1 MPSTFLF
8 EIATLLLS
16 LNFVRL
22 YGFAISDWFYMGA
35 LVLAFL
41 ETRSVQRQNLIC
53 WWQNRFLWPAGL
65 ILVGASI
72 SIINALNW
80 KIALVQ
86 TFQQIFVIT
95 LFISLTWIMVR
106 RGKAKAIIIAFVLSG
121 LFTSMIAI
129 VDYLTGSKFGPI
141 LSGTP
146 DVHFWG
152 RYAGT
157 LGHPNKFGCFLV
169 LTTLVSVGY
178 LLNIKKQRKTTI
190 IYRTVWCLLVSV
202 QVFGIF
208 LSNSM
213 TAFLGLLLGVVVYI
227 FRNILF
233 TFTKMKIS
241 KRILQPIIVV
251 FVVGMILMLFLS
263 LSNPTFWNNATNGIL
278 QAWDRVTTNTA
289 ESRLVVFQLAGES
302 ILQNPLVGVG
312 YDQISTSGSG
322 LVQSLLGF
330 GVHNVFLQTWYIGGV
345 FAFIGLVVIYLL
357 VGGSALNILRKKTSY
372 PPLIRGLAI
381 AVLSILLMDQFQD
394 AIYQHEKWLVIGL
407 FVGHVWIRSK
417 IILKRGAVN

>member
-1 MPSTFLF
+1 MPSTLLF

-22 YGFAISDWFYMGA
+22 CGFAISDWFYMGA
-35 LVLAFL
+35 LVFAFL
-41 ETRSVQRQNLIC
+41 ETCSVQRKNLIC
-53 WWQNRFLWPAGL
+53 WWQNRFLWAAGL

-72 SIINALNW
+72 SILDALNW

-86 TFQQIFVIT
+86 MFQQIFVVT

-106 RGKAKAIIIAFVLSG
+106 RGKAKEIIIAFVLSG

-129 VDYLTGSKFGPI
+129 VDYLTGSNFGPI
-141 LSGTP
+141 FSGMP
-146 DVHFWG
+146 DVHFFG

-202 QVFGIF
+202 QIFGIF

-241 KRILQPIIVV
+241 KRILQSIIVV
-251 FVVGMILMLFLS
+251 FVAGMLLILFLS
-263 LSNPTFWNNATNGIL
+263 LSKPNFWDNATNGIL
-278 QAWDRVTTNTA
+278 QAWDRVTTDTA
-289 ESRLVVFQLAGES
+289 ESRLVIYKLAGER

-330 GVHNVFLQTWYIGGV
+330 GVHNVLLQSWYIGGV
-345 FAFIGLVVIYLL
+345 FAFIGLI
-357 VGGSALNILRKKTSY
+357 
-372 PPLIRGLAI
+372 
-381 AVLSILLMDQFQD
+381 
-394 AIYQHEKWLVIGL
+394 AIYALL
-407 FVGHVWIRSK
+407 
-417 IILKRGAVN
+417 